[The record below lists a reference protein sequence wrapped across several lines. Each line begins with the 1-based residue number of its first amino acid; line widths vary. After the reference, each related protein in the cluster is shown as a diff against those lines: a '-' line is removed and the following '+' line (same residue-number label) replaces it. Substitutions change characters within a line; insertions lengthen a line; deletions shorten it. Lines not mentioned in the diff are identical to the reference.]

1 VNLFEYEGK
10 RPVIATGAWIAP
22 TATIIGDVTIEA
34 GASVWYGAVLRGD
47 DGPIVVRAR
56 ANIQDNAVVHTTP
69 AVTTEI
75 GVGAT
80 VAHRCLVHGAVIEDE
95 ALVGNASVV
104 LDGARVGARSM
115 IAAMSLVP
123 PGKQI
128 PPGVLAMGV
137 PVTVKGD
144 IAGTPAEF
152 WVTMNPTY
160 YPELAQ
166 RHRSGIRRIEP

>member
-1 VNLFEYEGK
+1 
-10 RPVIATGAWIAP
+10 
-22 TATIIGDVTIEA
+22 
-34 GASVWYGAVLRGD
+34 
-47 DGPIVVRAR
+47 
-56 ANIQDNAVVHTTP
+56 
-69 AVTTEI
+69 
-75 GVGAT
+75 
-80 VAHRCLVHGAVIEDE
+80 VHGAVIEDE

-152 WVTMNPTY
+152 WVNMNPTY
-160 YPELAQ
+160 YPALAQ